1 MTSTMDKFEYA
12 ALHKLRYPSCVG
24 ELTTEQLY
32 DLPLIAKVVKG
43 HPEKPD
49 LDKVAKAINN
59 ELKSI
64 TEESFVKTS
73 SNPRVPLLTN
83 ALAVVK
89 HIIEYKQEQ
98 DVAKAERNAKAEK
111 RALLLEAYE
120 AKQKDELVSGK
131 SSEELLAALKAL
143 D

>member
-1 MTSTMDKFEYA
+1 MTMNIFEYA
-12 ALHKLRYPSCVG
+12 TLHKVRYPSPVG
-24 ELTTEQLY
+24 ELTTEQLW
-32 DLPLIAKVVKG
+32 DLPLLAKLTKG
-43 HPEKPD
+43 GPEKAD

-73 SNPRVPLLTN
+73 SNPRVPVLTN

-89 HIIEYKQEQ
+89 HIIEYKQALEL
-98 DVAKAERNAKAEK
+98 AAAERSAKAEK

-120 AKQKDELVSGK
+120 AKQRDELVNGK

>member
-1 MTSTMDKFEYA
+1 MNIFEYA
-12 ALHKLRYPSCVG
+12 TLNKVRYPSPVG
-24 ELTTEQLY
+24 ELTTEQLW
-32 DLPLIAKVVKG
+32 DLPLLAKPIKG
-43 HPEKPD
+43 GPEKAD
-49 LDKVAKAINN
+49 LDKVARAINN
-59 ELKSI
+59 ELKSF

-89 HIIEYKQEQ
+89 HIIEYKQALE
-98 DVAKAERNAKAEK
+98 VAAAERSAKAGQ

-120 AKQKDELVSGK
+120 AKQRDELVGGK

>member
-1 MTSTMDKFEYA
+1 MTMNIFEYA
-12 ALHKLRYPSCVG
+12 TLHKVRYPSPVG
-24 ELTTEQLY
+24 ELTTEQLW
-32 DLPLIAKVVKG
+32 DLPLLSKPIKG
-43 HPEKPD
+43 STERPD

-89 HIIEYKQEQ
+89 HIIEYKQALE
-98 DVAKAERNAKAEK
+98 VAAAERSAKAEK
-111 RALLLEAYE
+111 RAVLMQAYE
-120 AKQKDELVSGK
+120 AQQKEELVKGK